1 MTANE
6 LPSYSTLSQEAPA
19 RLQTL
24 DILRG
29 LALMGIFI
37 VHCVT
42 GFSGWM
48 FASPEK
54 RAALPLASINPI
66 IGDIINF
73 LMTDKSRTLFAFMFG
88 VSFFLQL
95 QSAEQHNQPFRW
107 SFLRRLTVLMI
118 FGLIHG
124 HLLYGG
130 DILRYYAAGGVL
142 LLLAYRWP
150 SKWLVITGLVLSVGV
165 PFATDIVVQMNKINL
180 FAGFPPLSTIHEG
193 YLSQSFLDNLWINHL
208 SAVWRYHWFF
218 LLYFAVPSTGIFLF
232 GVWMARRRYLQQA
245 QQHRQMLRVLCIW
258 GLAIGFLLQSAN
270 LMLNNLI
277 GQQVI
282 AYTQTLSLILG
293 LLSYTA
299 PLLVALGYVCGL
311 TLLCM
316 RTGWVQR
323 LSVLAPAG
331 RMTLTNYVV
340 QSALGWIVFNGSGL
354 GLYMRVGPAL
364 SLIIALVLCAVQLA
378 YSAWWL
384 RHFRMGPLEWA
395 LRWAVGGKRPAMWP
409 EVPQA
414 AVAK

>member
-1 MTANE
+1 
-6 LPSYSTLSQEAPA
+6 
-19 RLQTL
+19 
-24 DILRG
+24 
-29 LALMGIFI
+29 MGIFI

-48 FASPEK
+48 FASPEQQ
-54 RAALPLASINPI
+54 AALPFASINPV

-95 QSAEQHNQPFRW
+95 QSAEQRNQPFRW
-107 SFLRRLTVLMI
+107 SFLRRLAVLMI

-165 PFATDIVVQMNKINL
+165 PFATDIVVQMNKINI
-180 FAGFPPLSTIHEG
+180 FASFPPMPTIHEG
-193 YLSQSFLDNLWINHL
+193 YLSTSFLDNLWINHL

-245 QQHRQMLRVLCIW
+245 QQHRQMLRVLCMW
-258 GLAIGFLLQSAN
+258 GLSIGFLLQSVN
-270 LMLNNLI
+270 LILNNLL

-282 AYTQTLSLILG
+282 VQTQAISLVQG
-293 LLSYTA
+293 LLSYMA
-299 PLLVALGYVCGL
+299 PLLVALGYICGL
-311 TLLCM
+311 TLLCL
-316 RTGWVQR
+316 RAGWVQR

-364 SLIIALVLCAVQLA
+364 SLIIALVLCAVQVV

-395 LRWAVGGKRPAMWP
+395 LRWAVGGKRPAMQL